1 MKKLFKYMSLVA
13 AAFLMAACQN
23 NDEANFKSKA
33 FIDGKTFTSET
44 IIKGEMNIV
53 KSLILSTARPAEK
66 ELNATFSVAA
76 NLVETYP
83 TTLRPSCYPI
93 PATRW
98 SRAT

>member
-1 MKKLFKYMSLVA
+1 MSLVA

-53 KSLILSTARPAEK
+53 KSLARPK
-66 ELNATFSVAA
+66 RN
-76 NLVETYP
+76 
-83 TTLRPSCYPI
+83 
-93 PATRW
+93 
-98 SRAT
+98 